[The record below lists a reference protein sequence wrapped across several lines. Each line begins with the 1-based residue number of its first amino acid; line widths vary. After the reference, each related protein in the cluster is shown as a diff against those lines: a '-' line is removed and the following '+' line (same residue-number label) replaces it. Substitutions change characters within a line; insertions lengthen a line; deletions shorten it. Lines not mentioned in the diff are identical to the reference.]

1 MNSQLPLCY
10 HVQSVE
16 LAHNEMKTVSGAAID
31 REAFVLLYTFL
42 KGYSIVPTATRQIR
56 LQRPERGFWNE

>member
-1 MNSQLPLCY
+1 
-10 HVQSVE
+10 
-16 LAHNEMKTVSGAAID
+16 MKTVSGAAID